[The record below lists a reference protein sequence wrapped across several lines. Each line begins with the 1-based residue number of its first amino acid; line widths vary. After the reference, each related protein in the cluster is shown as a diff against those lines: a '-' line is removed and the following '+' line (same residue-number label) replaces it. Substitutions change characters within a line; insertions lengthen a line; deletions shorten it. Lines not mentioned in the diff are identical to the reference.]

1 MPSDDLAGKYEGDNE
16 EAAFVVFEEGAI
28 DARRCPRCLSDI
40 LYIPNSI
47 FNCAFG
53 PSQLES
59 TGGGYGFV

>member
-40 LYIPNSI
+40 LYILNSI

-53 PSQLES
+53 PS
-59 TGGGYGFV
+59 